1 MHVRHI
7 AENQWMK
14 AVFLLMGH
22 VGLSI
27 CRIKCVYKTSLWS
40 SRSPQSSQG
49 SEEVRRRLIWGKS
62 SGLFSLILFI
72 KKKFFF

>member
-7 AENQWMK
+7 AENQWMQ
-14 AVFLLMGH
+14 AVFPLVGH

-27 CRIKCVYKTSLWS
+27 CEIKYVYNTSLWS

-49 SEEVRRRLIWGKS
+49 SEEVRRRLSWGKS
-62 SGLFSLILFI
+62 SGLSTLILFVY
-72 KKKFFF
+72 